1 MGICS
6 LERKNK
12 KENQDKD
19 KDEIPKENPE
29 LNQNEKKS
37 EIDMPINNNKINT
50 SNIQRK
56 NDKKINNISNEESS
70 KNEGLENND
79 EIKINISIQENKESQ
94 INEDKKIESD
104 NDRKFLTNEPDSQV
118 INIEQIGNTNIN
130 QSNDGLNSKNEK
142 GKEGIKFTNDSVNNK
157 NKPDVDFDKNKTKDI
172 NNSNINTID
181 YNYDNN
187 TKTPAKMIKNNSVHE
202 SINTN
207 GKKLNNYEKFD
218 LNKNYFLICP
228 DCNKNIL
235 KLESLL
241 YDPKEEDFLVIYK
254 CVCNKNNKKY
264 FYQIISEK
272 QNLCE
277 KHKTKLNIFCEIC
290 NILFCEECK
299 NEHKEHKKKYI
310 TYKEI
315 TSEEI
320 IFKIKEKKEKFQ
332 GIDIIQNII
341 EFYKKYYNNDL
352 ILDND
357 KNNGQNISE
366 KDEKE
371 KKEIK
376 GEVKKEE
383 KEGDQKLQEERKKGE
398 EIGEKE
404 EEKEINQ
411 IPIKTEPDKI
421 NNEEQNDGNEIIYK
435 NTKSLEEHKDKV
447 TALIKLNN
455 NLIASGSYDN
465 TVKIWDINK
474 KDKDT
479 LIMNKYSL
487 GKVICLLEFEPG
499 MLLGGIGDDNINQIL
514 LWDLNDPLNGDH
526 IHNFNG
532 HENQITS
539 LVKCDENYFASS
551 SLDAKIFIWNY
562 KNKNH
567 KNILER
573 HKSGIN
579 AMIMLK
585 NGNLCSADM
594 DNYIMFWDWKQN
606 KCLKYLEPHKQCVKC
621 LLELDNNVLI
631 LGSEDETISIW
642 DNEYKNAIY
651 LKGHTHSVR
660 TLCQIDDN
668 YFASGSFDN
677 TIKIWNLKEK
687 KCVQTLEGHKSNV
700 ICVIKY
706 DDKKLISCSLDNTI
720 KIWEKD

>member
-29 LNQNEKKS
+29 LNQNAKTS
-37 EIDMPINNNKINT
+37 EIDMPRNNNKINT

-157 NKPDVDFDKNKTKDI
+157 NKPDIDFDKNKNKDI

-187 TKTPAKMIKNNSVHE
+187 TKTPTKVIKNNSVHK

-207 GKKLNNYEKFD
+207 DKKLNNYEKFH

-235 KLESLL
+235 KLESSS
-241 YDPKEEDFLVIYK
+241 YDSKEEDFLVIYK

-299 NEHKEHKKKYI
+299 NEHNEHKIKYL

-315 TSEEI
+315 FSEEI
-320 IFKIKEKKEKFQ
+320 KFKFNEKKEEFQ
-332 GIDIIQNII
+332 GIDIIQNIF
-341 EFYKKYYNNDL
+341 EFYKKYYNDNT
-352 ILDND
+352 ILDGD
-357 KNNGQNISE
+357 KNNGENIT
-366 KDEKE
+366 
-371 KKEIK
+371 KKEVK
-376 GEVKKEE
+376 EEEKKEE
-383 KEGDQKLQEERKKGE
+383 KDN
-398 EIGEKE
+398 E
-404 EEKEINQ
+404 EEKEEREEEKEKENKEINQ
-411 IPIKTEPDKI
+411 KQIKTELEKI
-421 NNEEQNDGNEIIYK
+421 NEEKNNVNNFIYK
-435 NTKSLEEHKDKV
+435 NTKTLKEHKNRV
-447 TALIKLNN
+447 TALIKLSND
-455 NLIASGSYDN
+455 LIASGSYDN

-474 KDKDT
+474 KENDA

-487 GKVICLLEFEPG
+487 GNVICLLEFEPG
-499 MLLGGIGDDNINQIL
+499 MLLGGIDDKDCKEIL
-514 LWDLNDPLNGDH
+514 LWDLNNFRKEDY

-532 HENQITS
+532 HESQITS
-539 LVKCDENYFASS
+539 LVKCDESYFASS
-551 SLDAKIFIWNY
+551 SLDAKIIIWDY
-562 KNKNH
+562 KNKKL

-573 HKSGIN
+573 HESGIN

-585 NGNLCSADM
+585 NGNLCSADL
-594 DNYIMFWDWKQN
+594 DNYIMLWDWKHN
-606 KCLKYLEPHKQCVKC
+606 KCLNYFQPHGMCVKC
-621 LLELDNNVLI
+621 LLELDNGMLI
-631 LGSEDETISIW
+631 MGSEDETISIW
-642 DNEYKNAIY
+642 DKEFENQEY
-651 LKGHTHSVR
+651 LKGHKHSVR

>member
-37 EIDMPINNNKINT
+37 EIKMPINNDKTST
-50 SNIQRK
+50 SNI
-56 NDKKINNISNEESS
+56 NKIPNEDTS

-94 INEDKKIESD
+94 INEDKKTEID
-104 NDRKFLTNEPDSQV
+104 NGGKYLTNEGDSQV
-118 INIEQIGNTNIN
+118 NNIEQNDNTNIFK
-130 QSNDGLNSKNEK
+130 SNDGLNTQNKK
-142 GKEGIKFTNDSVNNK
+142 AKEGIKFTNDSVNNK
-157 NKPDVDFDKNKTKDI
+157 NKPDIDFDKNKTKDI
-172 NNSNINTID
+172 NNGNINT
-181 YNYDNN
+181 
-187 TKTPAKMIKNNSVHE
+187 SVHE

-207 GKKLNNYEKFD
+207 GKKINNYEKFD

-241 YDPKEEDFLVIYK
+241 YDPKEDDFLVIYK

-272 QNLCE
+272 QYLCE
-277 KHKTKLNIFCEIC
+277 KHNTKLNIFCEIC

-299 NEHKEHKKKYI
+299 NEHNEHKIKYL

-315 TSEEI
+315 ISEEI
-320 IFKIKEKKEKFQ
+320 KFKFKEKKEEFQ
-332 GIDIIQNII
+332 GIDIIQNIF
-341 EFYKKYYNNDL
+341 EFYKKYYN
-352 ILDND
+352 DNTIVD
-357 KNNGQNISE
+357 GNKNNGENIT
-366 KDEKE
+366 
-371 KKEIK
+371 KKEVK
-376 GEVKKEE
+376 EEEKKEE
-383 KEGDQKLQEERKKGE
+383 KDN
-398 EIGEKE
+398 E
-404 EEKEINQ
+404 EEKEEREEEKEKENKEINQ
-411 IPIKTEPDKI
+411 KQIKTELEKI
-421 NNEEQNDGNEIIYK
+421 NEEKNNVNNFIYK
-435 NTKSLEEHKDKV
+435 NTKTLKEHKNRV
-447 TALIKLNN
+447 TALIKLSND
-455 NLIASGSYDN
+455 LIASGSYDN

-474 KDKDT
+474 KENDA

-487 GKVICLLEFEPG
+487 GNVICLLEFEPG
-499 MLLGGIGDDNINQIL
+499 MLLGGIDDKDCKEIL
-514 LWDLNDPLNGDH
+514 LWDLNNFRKEDY

-532 HENQITS
+532 HKSQITS

-551 SLDAKIFIWNY
+551 SLDAKIIIWDY
-562 KNKNH
+562 KNKKL

-573 HKSGIN
+573 HESGIN

-585 NGNLCSADM
+585 NGNLCSADL
-594 DNYIMFWDWKQN
+594 DNYIMFWDWKNN
-606 KCLKYLEPHKQCVKC
+606 KCLNYFQPHGMCVKC
-621 LLELDNNVLI
+621 LLELDNGMLI
-631 LGSEDETISIW
+631 MGSEDETISIW
-642 DNEYKNAIY
+642 DKEFENQEY
-651 LKGHTHSVR
+651 LKGHKHSVR